1 MKIKVVLSAMSA
13 NKQIFGTFLHGIWEN
28 DKFRR
33 GFLKYI
39 TDFRNKSLSAD
50 FSSNYENIIE
60 SNIVQMASAV
70 ENSLDIPALMKIIGS
85 LKSIL

>member
-1 MKIKVVLSAMSA
+1 MSA

-39 TDFRNKSLSAD
+39 ADFRNKSLSAD

-70 ENSLDIPALMKIIGS
+70 ENSLDIPALMKIIG
-85 LKSIL
+85 L